1 MQKENTKESIFQF
14 LRTGTVTPESLAEKL
29 GISIPSSDKLY
40 LAQLNEENQEAII
53 LKEFAEKKVKEE
65 SEDKEVWESRA
76 DFAQKRSS
84 GRYQYLAER
93 LYDLIKEK

>member
-1 MQKENTKESIFQF
+1 MPKENTKESIFQF
-14 LRTGTVTPESLAEKL
+14 LRTGSVTPESLAEEL
-29 GISIPSSDKLY
+29 GISIPSDDKRY
-40 LAQLNEENQEAII
+40 LTQLNEENREAIL

-65 SEDKEVWESRA
+65 SEDKAVWESRA